1 MKIYRLFGFSQA
13 SISAGSNL
21 HLRLPKSDAWG
32 WCLCQASKKI
42 QFVVINY
49 IFQIVYIHPIKIRGY
64 NYDISIYF
72 ITVLCFLLGYDLPVT
87 YLHRFYVHWF
97 NPFYSLQVPMKVI
110 HGPLVDE
117 VHQQFSSWIYQVRWK
132 DDIRIKHTTMHK
144 KIYCTQKNNIVL
156 GLC

>member
-1 MKIYRLFGFSQA
+1 MDSLRHQFQQAAISTSGFQNRMPGDGA
-13 SISAGSNL
+13 YV
-21 HLRLPKSDAWG
+21 RLP
-32 WCLCQASKKI
+32 KKI

-72 ITVLCFLLGYDLPVT
+72 ITVLSFLLGYDLPVT

-132 DDIRIKHTTMHK
+132 DDIRIEHTTMHK